1 MLYVLLDIFV
11 RIQLNMASVQTIA
24 IYMSIYYK
32 GFEQH
37 CEQNVKITSL
47 STTGKKKPDAIR
59 KIRPA
64 VCNIWFIIL
73 DRWYILYNLYIFNK
87 IFYKAA

>member
-47 STTGKKKPDAIR
+47 STTGKKSR
-59 KIRPA
+59 MLSER
-64 VCNIWFIIL
+64 L
-73 DRWYILYNLYIFNK
+73 DQQCVIYDS
-87 IFYKAA
+87 

>member
-1 MLYVLLDIFV
+1 
-11 RIQLNMASVQTIA
+11 MASVQTIA

-64 VCNIWFIIL
+64 VCNI
-73 DRWYILYNLYIFNK
+73 
-87 IFYKAA
+87 